1 MNIEQFKQIFPANKN
16 PEDWIMHFDLLRDF
30 SISTPRQIA
39 HFCQQIGHEQNDM
52 TILVEN
58 LNYSKDR
65 LLDIFPRYFN
75 SDTAAIYA
83 RNPEMIA
90 NRVYSNRMA
99 NWDEASGD
107 GWKYRGRGCIQCT
120 GRANYAACQT
130 SLYGSPDVLLEV
142 PEHLQN
148 DPKTALLQSLWYW
161 QKNRLQALD
170 DVGMIT
176 KRVNGSQYGLAD
188 RQSRF
193 SRAMAVLTAK

>member
-1 MNIEQFKQIFPANKN
+1 MNIQQFKQIFPANKN

-30 SISTPRQIA
+30 SISTPRQVA

-52 TILVEN
+52 TTLVEN

-65 LLDIFPRYFN
+65 LLVIFPRYF
-75 SDTAAIYA
+75 DEYTAAA
-83 RNPEMIA
+83 LAHRPEDIA
-90 NRVYSNRMA
+90 NVVYANRMG
-99 NWDEASGD
+99 NGNTSQGD

-176 KRVNGSQYGLAD
+176 KRVNGSQHGLAD

>member
-30 SISTPRQIA
+30 SISTPRQVA

-65 LLDIFPRYFN
+65 LLVIFPRYF
-75 SDTAAIYA
+75 DEYTAAA
-83 RNPEMIA
+83 LAHRPEDIA
-90 NRVYSNRMA
+90 NVVYANRMG
-99 NWDEASGD
+99 NGNTSQGD

-130 SLYGSPDVLLEV
+130 SLYGSADVLLDA
-142 PEHLQN
+142 PEYLQN

-170 DVGMIT
+170 DVCMIT
-176 KRVNGSQYGLAD
+176 KRVNGGLTHIED
-188 RQSRF
+188 RVRRYQ
-193 SRAMAVLTAK
+193 RALKVL

>member
-16 PEDWIMHFDLLRDF
+16 PEDWIVHFDLLRDF
-30 SISTPRQIA
+30 SISTPRQVA

-65 LLDIFPRYFN
+65 LLVIFPRYF
-75 SDTAAIYA
+75 DEYTAAA
-83 RNPEMIA
+83 LAHRPEDIA
-90 NRVYSNRMA
+90 NVVYANRMG
-99 NWDEASGD
+99 NGNTSQGD

-120 GRANYAACQT
+120 GRANYAARQS
-130 SLYGSPDVLLEV
+130 SLYGSPDVLLDA

-170 DVGMIT
+170 DVDMIT
-176 KRVNGSQYGLAD
+176 KRVNGTQHGLAD

-193 SRAMAVLTAK
+193 SRATAVLTAK

>member
-1 MNIEQFKQIFPANKN
+1 MNIQQFKQIFPANKN

-30 SISTPRQIA
+30 SISTPRQVA

-52 TILVEN
+52 TVLIEN

-65 LLDIFPRYFN
+65 LLVIFPRYF
-75 SDTAAIYA
+75 DEYTAAALAHRPEDIANVIYA
-83 RNPEMIA
+83 
-90 NRVYSNRMA
+90 NRMG
-99 NWDEASGD
+99 NGNTSQGD

-130 SLYGSPDVLLEV
+130 SLYGSPDVLLDT

-170 DVGMIT
+170 DVSLIT
-176 KRVNGSQYGLAD
+176 KRVNGGLTHVED
-188 RQSRF
+188 RILRYE
-193 SRAMAVLTAK
+193 RALKVL